1 MALIDRSYFI
11 GELNLAGINRN
22 DDGSPGP
29 TLDWFIAKYEPE
41 LLERILGYDM
51 YAAFKEGLTQ
61 STIEQRWT
69 DLLEG
74 TTYTWGSRTKRW
86 RGLISQA
93 TAVIDAIEA
102 ANTITLI
109 VDRGHVM
116 PGDAETDPVDGADTV
131 ELPPSVVGKQLI
143 VVQRVFG
150 QLRTDEYEITGTTL
164 HLLGGVTFSAG
175 DTYFIKL
182 ATLSINT
189 SSGLNKESLIA
200 NYVYCRYMR
209 HLISQTAVMGE
220 VQAKM
225 ENSDNVSAG
234 DKIQRASYEL
244 DRWTGEMY
252 EYLQSQSSTYPE
264 WKFIRNRPLGANA
277 FGI

>member
-11 GELNLAGINRN
+11 GELNLSGTDRAPIQQVV
-22 DDGSPGP
+22 
-29 TLDWFIAKYEPE
+29 DWFIAKYEPE
-41 LLERILGYDM
+41 LLERILGVDM
-51 YAAFKEGLTQ
+51 YAAFKQGLTQ

-93 TAVIDAIEA
+93 VAVVDAIEA

-109 VDRGHVM
+109 VDRGHTLLL
-116 PGDAETDPVDGADTV
+116 GNDENDPVDGATSV
-131 ELPPSVVGKQLI
+131 VLPPSVTGKQLI

-150 QLRTDEYEITGTTL
+150 QLRTDEYEITGLTL
-164 HLLGGVTFSAG
+164 TLLNGVTFSHD

-182 ATLSINT
+182 ATLTINT
-189 SSGLNKESLIA
+189 NTGLNKESLIA

-209 HLISQTAVMGE
+209 NLITQTTPMGE
-220 VQAKM
+220 AGSLM
-225 ENSDNVSAG
+225 ENAINASAG

-244 DRWTGEMY
+244 DRWTAQMY
-252 EYLQSQSSTYPE
+252 EYLNANRTVYPE
-264 WKFIRNRPLGANA
+264 WLSTCARPLGANS